1 MRYDGL
7 IYRALNPVYARDP
20 LSGAGAA
27 KFGGRFNRI
36 GTPALYCSL
45 EPDTAIREANQVGTL
60 QPTTLIAL
68 QAAAGSLFD
77 GRDKAAL
84 ATYSSSTELLAD
96 PAWREKMLRGEAVP
110 MQDLSV
116 RLIDDGFAGII
127 VPSYAKGAP
136 PATSNLVLWR
146 WNEDAD
152 CTLVLVDDEDRL
164 GRS

>member
-1 MRYDGL
+1 VRYDGL

-27 KFGGRFNRI
+27 KYGGRFNRI

-60 QPTTLIAL
+60 QPTTLIAIH
-68 QAAAGSLFD
+68 AAARSLFD
-77 GRDKAAL
+77 GRDEAAL
-84 ATYSSSTELLAD
+84 ATYSSSAVLLAD
-96 PAWREKMLRGEAVP
+96 PGWRERMLRGEAVP
-110 MQDLSV
+110 THDLGV

-136 PATSNLVLWR
+136 PAALNLVLWR
-146 WNEDAD
+146 WNEDPN
-152 CTLVLVDDEDRL
+152 CTLRLIDDEDRL
-164 GRS
+164 GRL